1 MSIFFNLLLYDLLA
15 KYFIQVE
22 RGKEMKYDI
31 FSLKGKVCIVTGGY
45 QGIGEIVANYIADA
59 GADIVIF
66 DMADATAIAERIAA
80 EYGVRAKAYI
90 CNVTNPD
97 NVQECIDKAAQ
108 DMGTLDLLFN
118 NAGICMNKAV
128 LECETKDWL
137 KVIDVNLNGVYYVAQ
152 TFGRY
157 LVANNK
163 KGNIVNTASMSGTI
177 VNIPQKQASYNASKA
192 AVVHLTKSLA
202 VEWADKGIR
211 VNSISPGYIRTAITA
226 NFDLEYQ
233 KIWLASIPFKR
244 MGTPEELAGA
254 VIYLLSDAST
264 YTSGSDM
271 IIDGCF
277 TVV

>member
-1 MSIFFNLLLYDLLA
+1 
-15 KYFIQVE
+15 
-22 RGKEMKYDI
+22 MKHDI
-31 FSLKGKVCIVTGGY
+31 FSLKGKVCIITGGY
-45 QGIGEIVANYIADA
+45 QGIGETVANYIADA

-66 DMADATAIAERIAA
+66 DVADATAIAEKITA
-80 EYGVRAKAYI
+80 EYGVRAKAYV
-90 CNVTNPD
+90 CNVTNPE
-97 NVQECIDKAAQ
+97 NVKVCIDKAAE

-118 NAGICMNKAV
+118 NAGICLHKAA
-128 LECETKDWL
+128 LECDPNDWL
-137 KVIDVNLNGVYYVAQ
+137 KVMDVNLNGIYYVAQ

-163 KGNIVNTASMSGTI
+163 KGNIVNTASMSATI
-177 VNIPQKQASYNASKA
+177 VNIPQNQASYNASKA
-192 AVVHLTKSLA
+192 AVKHLTKSLA

-211 VNSISPGYIRTAITA
+211 VNSISPGYIRTAITEKS
-226 NFDLEYQ
+226 NPEYQ
-233 KIWLASIPFKR
+233 KIWIASIPFKR

-264 YTSGSDM
+264 YTSGSDI